1 MQTFTTCMQCQV
13 ETGVPNLSSFALA
26 QIPES
31 GVIESTCNRGHR
43 TATIIQQTKF
53 EILSEMG
60 VNGIVN
66 GSYRD
71 AVSSFATSLERLHEY
86 FVEAA
91 CRKQGISPEVFAATW
106 RPMASQSERQL
117 GAFLAAFLLDTRQT
131 AKLMPQKQVEFR
143 NAVVHKGRFPTREEA
158 IRFGQAMFDCA
169 LPVLTVLRSAS
180 YAETVQILTFE
191 RIHDRSKQLDD
202 AGIRTSTTSITTP
215 LSFAVTDQPTDL
227 EAIVASY
234 ATRPDFRSAIEEAQK
249 LASTIERFA
258 KEPSPNT

>member
-13 ETGVPNLSSFALA
+13 ETGVPNFSSFALA
-26 QIPES
+26 DIPES

-60 VNGIVN
+60 VRGIVN

-91 CRKQGISPEVFAATW
+91 CRKHGISPEVFAATW
-106 RPMASQSERQL
+106 KPMANQSERQL
-117 GAFLAAFLLDTRQT
+117 GAFLAAFLLVTGQT
-131 AKLMPQKQVEFR
+131 AKLLPQKQVEFR
-143 NAVVHKGRFPTREEA
+143 NAVVHKGSFPTREEA

-169 LPVLTVLRSAS
+169 LPVLTVLRSAPF
-180 YAETVQILTFE
+180 AETVQALTFE
-191 RIHDRSKQLDD
+191 RIRDRSKRPGD
-202 AGIRTSTTSITTP
+202 AGLRTSTMCIATP
-215 LSFAVTDQPTDL
+215 LSFAVADQPTDI
-227 EAIVASY
+227 EAIVATY
-234 ATRPDFRSAIEEAQK
+234 AKHPDFRSAVEEAQK
-249 LASTIERFA
+249 LSEHQLPLPR
-258 KEPSPNT
+258 